1 MTAKK
6 SRQEIAK
13 VIRGHGYRAT
23 PQRLAIYDALHESG
37 SHPTAQD
44 IHQTVL
50 ERDPS
55 VSLATVYKTLQL
67 FVELGL
73 AGEMGF
79 RDQTHYDPEME
90 YHVHL
95 VCTNCGKIEDLHVD
109 ELERFMSQIEEE
121 TEFEIT
127 GRRFDMYGLCSD
139 CKREKR
145 DISPP
150 SLA

>member
-1 MTAKK
+1 MHSKRSK
-6 SRQEIAK
+6 EEIAE
-13 VIRGHGYRAT
+13 VIRRHGYRAT
-23 PQRLAIYDALHESG
+23 PQRLAIYEALHESG
-37 SHPTAQD
+37 SHPTVQE

-50 ERDPS
+50 ETDPS

-79 RDQTHYDPEME
+79 REQTRYDPDVG

-95 VCTNCGKIEDLHVD
+95 VCTNCGRIDDLHVD
-109 ELERFMSQIEEE
+109 QLESFVSQIEEE

-127 GRRFDMYGLCSD
+127 GQRFDMYGLCSD
-139 CKREKR
+139 CRE
-145 DISPP
+145 
-150 SLA
+150 